1 MNVSLDKVGKYY
13 TGDWIFQNVSAQ
25 FETNNIYGII
35 GHNGS
40 GKSTF
45 LQILAGFITP
55 NSGVVSYN
63 NGSTTVEAIYRNL
76 SLCTPYL
83 NLANE
88 FTIEEV
94 IEQHMQH
101 KSLMPGY
108 TLESILEGTSLI
120 DHKHKTLA
128 KLSSGMV
135 QRLKLALAIYTNS
148 SLLILDEPCSNLDSQ
163 WSKWYARI
171 IEQCSKDRTIIIGS
185 NNNTIELSPCNKAHL
200 DISAH

>member
-1 MNVSLDKVGKYY
+1 MNVSLDRVGKYY

-25 FETNNIYGII
+25 FEANSIYAII

-40 GKSTF
+40 GKSTL
-45 LQILAGFITP
+45 LQIIAGFITP

-63 NGSTTVEAIYRNL
+63 NGSTAVEAVYRNL

-83 NLANE
+83 SMANE
-88 FTIEEV
+88 FTIEET

-108 TLESILEGTSLI
+108 TLESILEDTSLV
-120 DHKHKTLA
+120 DHRHKTLA
-128 KLSSGMV
+128 KLSSGMA
-135 QRLKLALAIYTNS
+135 QRLKLALAIFTNS

-163 WSKWYARI
+163 WSEWYARK

-185 NNNTIELSPCNKAHL
+185 NNNTIELGLCNQSHL